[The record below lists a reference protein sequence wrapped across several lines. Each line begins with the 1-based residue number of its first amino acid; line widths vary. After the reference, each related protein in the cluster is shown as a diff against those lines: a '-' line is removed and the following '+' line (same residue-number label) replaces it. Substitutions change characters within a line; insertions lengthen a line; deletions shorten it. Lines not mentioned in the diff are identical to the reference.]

1 MNIHGVLQGRGHSG
15 GQHGMC
21 WFCLDCMPKRG
32 LTNAPWEG
40 PYCHVKGRTENL
52 GHLGHSTAHFIRP
65 EVAIKYCKCADKTPK
80 EGSYGSTK
88 DPYASLGR

>member
-1 MNIHGVLQGRGHSG
+1 MNIHGVPQGRGHSG

-21 WFCLDCMPKRG
+21 WFCLDCMPKRE

-40 PYCHVKGRTENL
+40 PYCHKGGQERNTEF
-52 GHLGHSTAHFIRP
+52 GHGHVIRP
-65 EVAIKYCKCADKTPK
+65 AAAKKRCKCADKTPK

-88 DPYASLGR
+88 DPYASLTQ